1 MGGLRRISSS
11 PQRRSGRSRKRSR
24 SVATTLSGM
33 SARPRTIVVGYDG
46 SDSSRRALDAAADL
60 VGYGS
65 SLSVVTVRNGEL
77 GEDVAR
83 EARRHLQG
91 RHVEARYHEPTG
103 EAAEQLVGVAHDL
116 GADLVV
122 VGRRD
127 RSPLRALL
135 GSVSSRVVRR
145 ATCDVLVVR

>member
-1 MGGLRRISSS
+1 
-11 PQRRSGRSRKRSR
+11 
-24 SVATTLSGM
+24 M
-33 SARPRTIVVGYDG
+33 STRARTIVVGYDG

-65 SLSVVTVRNGEL
+65 TLSVVTVRNGEL
-77 GEDVAR
+77 GRDIPRSAR
-83 EARRHLQG
+83 EHLQQ

-103 EAAEQLVGVAHDL
+103 EAAEQLVEVAESL

-122 VGRRD
+122 VGRRN
-127 RSPLRALL
+127 RTPLRALL

-145 ATCDVLVVR
+145 AHCDVLVVR